1 MISYVAYLHLNI
13 RMRAVFVIVMNPYSS
28 LPPNSFFRS
37 YKLLTLTV
45 LCNMIRCYFCLS
57 EGCIIYYCC
66 YVKKINLSSFT
77 LIRQK
82 TRSMQLVYAVIIN
95 GIQAIPKS
103 YLCNI
108 PLMFTASSSSAN
120 EQCRAYD
127 TERAAVSLL
136 PGCYWTWSLCHL
148 HFIALLVVC
157 RDDLFCLIKQFSFA
171 ASGFCSFAL
180 WHVALINFF
189 FLWLTTAWRDAN

>member
-1 MISYVAYLHLNI
+1 MKRKKPQTYPYQTPTPTPPNHYPYPTTLHH
-13 RMRAVFVIVMNPYSS
+13 PYPTTTHFCGS

-37 YKLLTLTV
+37 YIFLTLTV

-57 EGCIIYYCC
+57 EGCNINYCC
-66 YVKKINLSSFT
+66 YVKKITNLSSFT

-136 PGCYWTWSLCHL
+136 PGVIGLGPFVICIS
-148 HFIALLVVC
+148 
-157 RDDLFCLIKQFSFA
+157 
-171 ASGFCSFAL
+171 
-180 WHVALINFF
+180 
-189 FLWLTTAWRDAN
+189 